1 MPIVTCR
8 QCRIGRAEAMSGRR
22 NIYCAPCYIYDYRRS
37 FPKIFR
43 PYTKHGMGGGI
54 HRFVDELLFQ
64 AFVEHYVKT
73 ALRSARI
80 KYQAWYFTKVE
91 PNASRN
97 LRLVG

>member
-22 NIYCAPCYIYDYRRS
+22 NIYCAPCYIYEQRRS
-37 FPKIFR
+37 FPKILR
-43 PYTKHGMGGGI
+43 PYTKLGTSGGVS
-54 HRFVDELLFQ
+54 RFMAELLFQ
-64 AFVEHYVKT
+64 AFVEHYVRS
-73 ALRSARI
+73 ALQDARI

-97 LRLVG
+97 LRLVR